1 MPYAF
6 SYMPGTLPRL
16 LIENQK
22 KGNRQPW
29 GPETFQRRVRRVIR

>member
-6 SYMPGTLPRL
+6 SYIPGTLPRL

-22 KGNRQPW
+22 RKSAAV
-29 GPETFQRRVRRVIR
+29 GPETFQRRMRRVIR